1 MDIDDILRERFGHPS
16 FREGQREIV
25 EHVARGQHALVVMP
39 TGAGK
44 SLCFQLPAIARGG
57 TTLVVSPL
65 LALMKDQVEG
75 LQQHGIRATFVNS
88 SITPDE
94 RARRVHGLRTGA
106 YELVYVAP
114 ERLSETFL
122 ETIRESDIRLLAVD
136 EAHCTSQWGHDFR
149 PDYLRLDRVRR
160 TFPDI
165 ATVALTATATPK
177 VQDDILR
184 ILGIADA
191 RRFVRGFDRPNL
203 SLEVIAAERIEDKLA
218 LLTEL
223 ASPGPTLVYCATR
236 KNVER
241 ATQALREKGIAAE
254 TYHAGM
260 EHEDRIRVQERFM
273 SGAVRIVVA
282 TNAFGMGVDKDD
294 VRTILHFDLPGT
306 VEAYYQEI
314 GRAGRDGAASRVV
327 LLFREGDRRTQEFFI
342 RMSHPPAAWVKAIY
356 ALLLSKKEN
365 PVWIGL
371 DELSTAIPEEGDNTR
386 TAGSCLYV
394 LQREGFIERLQPTDR
409 PGEIVLFPCPPAD
422 RPRDL
427 RGRVLA
433 WLEAEM
439 AKDPEITRRV
449 HPDLIA
455 RRLGMER
462 TQVTAALRGLEDR
475 GFLTWRAPERTGGVR
490 LLRPDVPLELDE
502 EGMRVRR
509 QREFDKLE
517 KMIAYAYAPCRRR
530 FLLEY
535 FGQRPS
541 WERCG
546 SCDGCRANRPLAIG
560 ARALAP
566 DEDLV
571 VRKLLATLKRM
582 ERPFSPSMIA
592 KVAIGSKDKTV
603 LSFGFDRLSTYGI
616 LPSWTTGEIE
626 AVLDAL
632 VKAEALECRHT
643 TRPVGGLERTYK
655 ELVVTPLGNEVMHAR
670 ASEFQMVFPRTS
682 QLDRR
687 RPAVEHS
694 RAVAPDLLAALKDVR
709 TRLAR
714 ADDVPAYV
722 VAPNRTLELMARDR
736 PASKQ
741 AMLGIH
747 GMGKE
752 RFRRYGQAFLDAV
765 RTWAD

>member
-1 MDIDDILRERFGHPS
+1 MDIDEILRERFGHPS

-25 EHVARGQHALVVMP
+25 EHVSRGDHALVVMP

-44 SLCFQLPAIARGG
+44 SLCFQLPALARGG

-75 LQQHGIRATFVNS
+75 LQHTGVRATFINS
-88 SITPDE
+88 SIPPDE
-94 RARRVHGLRTGA
+94 RSRRVLGLKSGD

-114 ERLSETFL
+114 ERFTDAFL
-122 ETIRESDIRLLAVD
+122 ESIRAADVRLLAVD

-149 PDYLRLDRVRR
+149 PDYLRLGRVRR
-160 TFPDI
+160 AFPGI

-184 ILGIADA
+184 ILGIPDA

-223 ASPGPTLVYCATR
+223 AAPGPTLVYCATR

-241 ATQALREKGIAAE
+241 AAQALRDKGIAAE

-260 EHEDRIRVQERFM
+260 DHEDRIRVQERFM
-273 SGAVRIVVA
+273 DGAARIVVA

-314 GRAGRDGAASRVV
+314 GRAGRDGAPSRVV

-342 RMSHPPAAWVKAIY
+342 RMSHPPAAWVKAVY
-356 ALLLSKKEN
+356 ARLLQRKEN
-365 PVWIGL
+365 PVWVGL
-371 DELSTAIPEEGDNTR
+371 EELATAIPEEGDNTR

-394 LQREGFIERLQPTDR
+394 LQREGFVERLLPTDR
-409 PGEIVLFPCPPAD
+409 PGEIVLFPCPPAE

-427 RGRVLA
+427 RGKVLS

-439 AKDPEITRRV
+439 ARDPEVTRRI
-449 HPDLIA
+449 HPDQIA

-475 GFLTWRAPERTGGVR
+475 GFLSWKAPERTGGVR
-490 LLRPDVPLELDE
+490 LVRPDVPLELDE

-535 FGQRPS
+535 FGQRPP

-546 SCDGCRANRPLAIG
+546 SCDGCRANRPLSVG
-560 ARALAP
+560 ARTLAP
-566 DEDLV
+566 DEELV
-571 VRKLLATLKRM
+571 VRKLLATLARM
-582 ERPFSPSMIA
+582 EKPFSASMIA

-616 LPSWTTGEIE
+616 LPSWTSGEIE

-632 VKAEALECRHT
+632 HRAEALECRHT
-643 TRPVGGLERTYK
+643 TRLVGGLERTYK
-655 ELVVTPLGNEVMHAR
+655 ELALTPLGTDVMHAR
-670 ASEFQMVFPRTS
+670 AAEFRMVFPRTS
-682 QLDRR
+682 QLDRK

-694 RAVAPDLLAALKDVR
+694 RAVAPDLLAALRDVR
-709 TRLAR
+709 ARLAK

-722 VAPNRTLELMARDR
+722 VAPNRTLEAIARDR
-736 PASKQ
+736 PASKN
-741 AMLGIH
+741 AMLAVH
-747 GMGKE
+747 GMGQE